1 MPMKKLCAVLVAVV
15 ISSAVLAGYR
25 FEVPQNR
32 SVVEVNRDASITIRY
47 AITFRNQGQPI
58 DVIDVGLPDGQYDLK
73 KVKADLD
80 GAPLTDIRPS
90 SYLKYGVEVHLGD
103 KAIAAG
109 SEGTLHLSAVAR
121 NRVFPDSKD
130 PSYASLEFSPTWYGS
145 QYTSGTTLLVCS
157 FVFPQ
162 GVGPNDP
169 RYHGVPFTSARVEGG
184 RVVYTWDVPDASPSR
199 QVTFGASFPAKVM
212 ERLATAPQGPG
223 RLGAVVAGLVE
234 LILGALPC
242 AFIVGFFG
250 LFILFIVLAR
260 RRRLQYLPPSI
271 GMEGVEVRRG
281 LTVPEVAVL
290 MEEPVDRV
298 MALLLFGM
306 IRKNLVKVV
315 GRSPLKLELTPGTS
329 PDTDYEQA
337 FAKAIQDDGRISEEE
352 AAAVLTDLIKR
363 VQEKMKGFSR
373 KKSVLYYQEIMRK
386 AWAQVGSEDYSQ
398 AFEWMLLDKEF
409 NQHAAQRFGIN
420 PMPLPVWWVPMYT
433 GYPVTPTGVGASAP
447 SPTAAANTVV
457 TGLEGFAHDLVN
469 SVPGLAT
476 KVTQQTNPVPQASG
490 HYSGGGC
497 ACACACAG
505 CACACAG
512 GGR

>member
-1 MPMKKLCAVLVAVV
+1 MKRLLVALVAVAV
-15 ISSAVLAGYR
+15 GLAVLADYR

-58 DVIDVGLPDGQYDLK
+58 DVIDVGLPDGQYDLNG
-73 KVKADLD
+73 VKADLD

-90 SYLKYGVEVHLGD
+90 SYLQYGVEVHLGD
-103 KAIAAG
+103 KSIAAG

-157 FVFPQ
+157 FIFPE
-162 GVGPNDP
+162 GVGPDDP
-169 RYHGVPFTSARVEGG
+169 RYHGTPFTSARVEQG
-184 RVVYTWDVPDASPSR
+184 RVIYTWDLPNASPSR
-199 QVTFGASFPAKVM
+199 QYTFGASFPAKVM
-212 ERLATAPQGPG
+212 ERLAAVPKGPG
-223 RLGAVVAGLVE
+223 PAAAIAAAMGT

-242 AFIVGFFG
+242 VFVVAFFG
-250 LFILFIVLAR
+250 LFILVIVQSR

-290 MEEPVDRV
+290 MEEPVDKV

-315 GRSPLKLELTPGTS
+315 GRSPLKLELVPGES
-329 PDTDYEQA
+329 PAADYEQA
-337 FAKAIQDDGRISEEE
+337 FAKAVQDDGRISEKE
-352 AAAVLTDLIKR
+352 AVAVLTDLIKR

-386 AWAQVGSEDYSQ
+386 AWEQVGSQDYAQ
-398 AFEWMLLDKEF
+398 AFEWMLLDREF
-409 NQHAAQRFGIN
+409 GQRAAQRFGSN
-420 PMPLPVWWVPMYT
+420 PMPLPVWWLPLYT
-433 GYPVTPTGVGASAP
+433 GQTAGAALGGAPAP
-447 SPTAAANTVV
+447 SPVAAANTVV

-476 KVTQQTNPVPQASG
+476 QVTQRTNPVPQSSG
-490 HYSGGGC
+490 NASGGGC

>member
-1 MPMKKLCAVLVAVV
+1 MKRLFVALVALAVGL
-15 ISSAVLAGYR
+15 AVLADYR

-73 KVKADLD
+73 GVKADLD
-80 GAPLTDIRPS
+80 GAALTDIRPS
-90 SYLKYGVEVHLGD
+90 SYLQYGVEVHLGER
-103 KAIAAG
+103 AIPAG

-130 PSYASLEFSPTWYGS
+130 SSYASLEFSPTWYGS

-157 FVFPQ
+157 FVFPE
-162 GVGPNDP
+162 GVGPDDP
-169 RYHGVPFTSARVEGG
+169 RYHGTPFTSARVEQG
-184 RVVYTWDVPDASPSR
+184 RVIYTWDMPNASPSR

-212 ERLATAPQGPG
+212 ERLAAVPKGPG
-223 RLGAVVAGLVE
+223 PAARMAAALGQ

-242 AFIVGFFG
+242 VFMAGFFG
-250 LFILFIVLAR
+250 LFILVIVQSR
-260 RRRLQYLPPSI
+260 RRRLKYLPPSI

-290 MEEPVDRV
+290 MEEPVDKV

-306 IRKNLVKVV
+306 IRKNLLKVV
-315 GRSPLKLELTPGTS
+315 GRAPLKLELVPGEA
-329 PDTDYEQA
+329 PAADYEQA
-337 FAKAIQDDGRISEEE
+337 FAKAVQDDGRISEKE
-352 AAAVLTDLIKR
+352 AVAVLTDLIKR

-373 KKSVLYYQEIMRK
+373 KKSVLYYREIMRK
-386 AWAQVGSEDYSQ
+386 AWEQVGSQDYAQ

-409 NQHAAQRFGIN
+409 GQQAAQRFGNN
-420 PMPLPVWWVPMYT
+420 PMPLPVWWVPLYT
-433 GYPVTPTGVGASAP
+433 GHTAGTAGGGVPAP
-447 SPTAAANTVV
+447 SPVAAANTVV

-476 KVTQQTNPVPQASG
+476 KVTQQTNPVPQSSG
-490 HYSGGGC
+490 HASGGGC